1 MIDKLLCI
9 QNWTAETNGKF
20 FIALKEYTNEE
31 KCEITAKVAKELMK
45 RGNKMNLVCAETIL
59 TYATQHFFEVSDNN
73 YKALVYYRL
82 GQLYEHLL
90 ENFVK
95 AYTAYEKYTL
105 NNTENEGNHSILLR
119 ALILRDNFTYSD
131 ELEKEYRM
139 SLGEY
144 DLGLRND
151 RLYENLGTLIVAE
164 HDGDTDTAE
173 KIKKR
178 LQAIVKADELFF
190 LDLIFK
196 KDTIPDSLKVP
207 EKVISYIKAL

>member
-1 MIDKLLCI
+1 MIDRFLGI
-9 QNWTAETNGKF
+9 QNWSAETNGKF
-20 FIALKEYTNEE
+20 FTALKEYANEE

-45 RGNKMNLVCAETIL
+45 RGNKMNLICAETIL
-59 TYATQHFFEVSDNN
+59 IYATQHFFEVSDNN

-82 GQLYEHLL
+82 GQLYEYHL

-151 RLYENLGTLIVAE
+151 RIYENLGSLIVAE
-164 HDGDTDTAE
+164 HDGDADTVE

-178 LQAIVKADELFF
+178 LQAIVKTDELIFP
-190 LDLIFK
+190 DIIFK

-207 EKVISYIKAL
+207 EKVINYIKAL